1 MYTNLPAGRSSNLAA
16 SAYNNAYTPPLEL
29 ETNTFN
35 LLKGFFEGHGFEKSA
50 AETIAVTFI
59 RQAKQDGYN
68 PLEVLSTLK
77 GLGSLELNEVVIQI
91 LNYNRFKTS
100 YIGSKI
106 NPTSFLPV
114 SRNVLP

>member
-1 MYTNLPAGRSSNLAA
+1 MYTNLPAGRSSNL
-16 SAYNNAYTPPLEL
+16 SAQAYSNAYTPPLEL

-35 LLKGFFEGHGFEKSA
+35 LLKGFFEGHGFDKPA

-77 GLGSLELNEVVIQI
+77 GMNNLELNDVIIQI
-91 LNYNRFKTS
+91 LNYNRFKSS
-100 YIGSKI
+100 YIGTKI
-106 NPTSFLPV
+106 SPNPFPPV
-114 SRNVLP
+114 NRNVLP